1 MADDIVTPIEAE
13 EWGVTEL
20 ASLEDHARQH
30 DHKGHSEEMCV
41 RCGWVMGHRPL
52 NCQNNDTPHVF
63 PSQEAEI
70 ERLCDSLLQM
80 KALLSEERD
89 KVSALQS
96 MLTAYEE
103 QEARRG

>member
-1 MADDIVTPIEAE
+1 VADDIVTPIEAE

-20 ASLEDHARQH
+20 ASLEDRARQH

-52 NCQNNDTPHVF
+52 NCQNDDTPHVF

-70 ERLCDSLLQM
+70 ERLRVEINDLRLHLV
-80 KALLSEERD
+80 ALLFP
-89 KVSALQS
+89 K
-96 MLTAYEE
+96 
-103 QEARRG
+103 EARRG